1 MSDAKRTHGD
11 IQRATFG
18 EQPWYAV
25 RCVFEIS
32 AEHLACDEGEVGYE
46 ERITLWQA
54 SSFDE
59 AIELAEAEGHRYQAE
74 NDGVDAFTGLAQAY
88 HLFADPAHGAEVFS
102 LLRRSSLDNDDYLAR
117 YFDTGNEGSTSVE

>member
-1 MSDAKRTHGD
+1 MSNPEWTVGD

-32 AEHLACDEGEVGYE
+32 PEHLACDDGEVGYE

-54 SSFDE
+54 ASFDE
-59 AIELAEAEGHRYQAE
+59 AIELAEAEGHRYLAE
-74 NDGVDAFTGLAQAY
+74 NEGVNAFTGLAQAY

-102 LLRRSSLDNDDYLAR
+102 LIRRSSLGNDDYLAR
-117 YFDTGNEGSTSVE
+117 YFDTGKEGSTSVE